1 MSIEIIELE
10 PADTYRL
17 RRTVLRDGTS
27 SDVVEFDGD
36 DLPDTVHLG
45 ARVDGALVSIST
57 WLVREAPE
65 HPNMRGVQLRGMAT
79 APAHRGTGVGTAL
92 LEAGIERCRS
102 AGFGLVWARARTAA
116 LGFYVRHGFRPTGDD
131 YTDATTGLPHHD
143 IIRFL
148 D

>member
-1 MSIEIIELE
+1 MDIEIVELG
-10 PADTYRL
+10 PADTYPL

-45 ARVDGALVSIST
+45 VMVDSVLVSIST
-57 WLVREAPE
+57 WLVRDAPGQSST
-65 HPNMRGVQLRGMAT
+65 RGVQLRGMAT
-79 APAHRGTGVGTAL
+79 APAQRGTGVSTAL
-92 LEAGIERCRS
+92 LEAGLERCRS

-116 LGFYVRHGFRPTGDD
+116 LSFYVRHGFQPIGED
-131 YTDATTGLPHHD
+131 YIDATTGLAHHD
-143 IIRFL
+143 IVRFL

>member
-1 MSIEIIELE
+1 MNIEIVELD

-27 SDVVEFDGD
+27 SDVVAFDGD

-45 ARVDGALVSIST
+45 VRVDGALVSIST
-57 WLVREAPE
+57 WMVREAPG
-65 HPNMRGVQLRGMAT
+65 HPNLRSVQLRGMAT
-79 APAHRGTGVGTAL
+79 APAHRGTGVSTVL

-102 AGFGLVWARARTAA
+102 ADFDVVWARARTAA
-116 LGFYVRHGFRPTGDD
+116 LGFYVRHGFQPIGDD
-131 YTDATTGLPHHD
+131 YTDATTGLAHHD
-143 IIRFL
+143 IVRFL